1 MHIVANAQRRP
12 MSSRGPAAA
21 DSGARARFAT
31 ASGTAVQV
39 GTAPPAPVTAAG
51 EALRS
56 CAMPGTGHTIAMV
69 HVHHILLGARRKGC
83 DIAALLAR
91 AGISEALLHSPS
103 ARVTQGQYA
112 ALMRCLRRVLRDEF
126 WGLLSRPVLPGVFR
140 QVCESIV
147 HCGTL
152 HEAIDTALRQY
163 RLHIEDFAPRLQVR
177 GGMASLMLVRR
188 TAPTSCRLF
197 AQSCFAFQGYG
208 LASWLLARSLPLAR
222 VDLASPPPQ
231 GQTDT
236 ARVFGAEVRY
246 GQPHTALHFD
256 AAWLRLPVAQDAG
269 SLAGFLRE
277 APHNLLVRYRDDSCL
292 AERIRRH
299 LRGHLHGELPSLEQM
314 AETLRLTPQ
323 TLRRRLREEGGGYQR
338 IKDNLR
344 RDAAIGLLEHSGLP
358 LQEVALRLGFS
369 EPSTFHRAFKK
380 WTGVAPG
387 EYRQRQMQGLMQ
399 VQAQCKAPMQA
410 PEQER
415 FG

>member
-1 MHIVANAQRRP
+1 MHIVATAQALP
-12 MSSRGPAAA
+12 MSSRAPAGTSPRARQVFPAA
-21 DSGARARFAT
+21 SGAGHGDATGNTSRTGRAGGMDAAPAAPADAPRPC
-31 ASGTAVQV
+31 AV
-39 GTAPPAPVTAAG
+39 
-51 EALRS
+51 
-56 CAMPGTGHTIAMV
+56 PGTGHTIAMV
-69 HVHHILLGARRKGC
+69 HVHHILLGARRNGL
-83 DIAALLAR
+83 DIAGLLSR

-147 HCGTL
+147 HCATL
-152 HEAIDTALRQY
+152 GDAIGTALRQY
-163 RLHIEDFAPRLQVR
+163 RLHIDDFAPRLQVR
-177 GGMASLMLVRR
+177 GDMASLMLVRR
-188 TAPTSCRLF
+188 TAPTACRLF
-197 AQSCFAFQGYG
+197 AESCFAFQGYG

-222 VDLASPPPQ
+222 VDLASPAPAR
-231 GQTDT
+231 QTDT

-246 GQPHTALHFD
+246 GQPHTALYFD
-256 AAWLRLPVAQDAG
+256 AALLRLPVAQDAG
-269 SLAGFLRE
+269 SLAGFLRD

-299 LRGHLHGELPSLEQM
+299 LRGHLDTELPSLEQM

-344 RDAAIGLLEHSGLP
+344 RDAAIGLLERSGLP

-387 EYRQRQMQGLMQ
+387 EYRQRQMRGL
-399 VQAQCKAPMQA
+399 A
-410 PEQER
+410 
-415 FG
+415 G